1 MRCSRTL
8 SGIRSSGRAS
18 YQQPLEPFEGIFFS
32 MLPLS
37 ASVQLSTS
45 SQVSILGFRKHYPG
59 VAAQLKFH
67 GKLSVLT
74 RLPPTVPIIQFIGE
88 QLPGRMGLCFHTPL
102 DNGTKL
108 YVSLRFG
115 GTFFGK
121 LIERQLEMPKNG
133 YCKFQAPKIKK
144 KNVFGETVFLCC
156 TFSRASSLH
165 NRCFYLTFTVN
176 VSVSIDPAGNPEY
189 AKLEGGGRNTASR
202 WHFACEVQ

>member
-1 MRCSRTL
+1 MEVRKNEKCKTSRVSPSECVALVL

-18 YQQPLEPFEGIFFS
+18 YQPPLEPFEGIFFS

-37 ASVQLSTS
+37 ASVELSTS
-45 SQVSILGFRKHYPG
+45 SQVSDLGFRKHYPG

-121 LIERQLEMPKNG
+121 LVERQLEMPKNG

-144 KNVFGETVFLCC
+144 RMYLAKQFFFAAHSHERRLC
-156 TFSRASSLH
+156 TIAVA
-165 NRCFYLTFTVN
+165 T
-176 VSVSIDPAGNPEY
+176 
-189 AKLEGGGRNTASR
+189 
-202 WHFACEVQ
+202 